1 MAESMTRRQTLKS
14 AWADYWADDETRP
27 PINHYFECGFDAA
40 WDALMA
46 EIRPLVADLRTLA
59 EFDRGDLRP
68 SMEDEIRAHFKAVNR
83 LRALVREVEGQKL
96 CR

>member
-1 MAESMTRRQTLKS
+1 MTRRQTLKS

-46 EIRPLVADLRTLA
+46 EIRPLVADLRTVSDLDEADKSALWGHSLA
-59 EFDRGDLRP
+59 VLELRK
-68 SMEDEIRAHFKAVNR
+68 R
-83 LRALVREVEGQKL
+83 VRDGE
-96 CR
+96 

>member
-1 MAESMTRRQTLKS
+1 MTRRQTLKS

-46 EIRPLVADLRTLA
+46 EIRPLVADLKLA
-59 EFDRGDLRP
+59 SEYDPRDSIGQQVSDRLK
-68 SMEDEIRAHFKAVNR
+68 RADAVER
-83 LRALVREVEGQKL
+83 LRELAREG
-96 CR
+96 